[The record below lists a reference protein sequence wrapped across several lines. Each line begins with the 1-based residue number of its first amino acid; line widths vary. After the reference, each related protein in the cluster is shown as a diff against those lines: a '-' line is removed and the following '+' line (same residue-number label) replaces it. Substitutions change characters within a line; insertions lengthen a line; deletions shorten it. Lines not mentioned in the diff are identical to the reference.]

1 MQVLTITVQ
10 ILIGWFLFQILREIK
25 LTKCAINRLER
36 LRKHLSFS
44 CINKNKNNI
53 DKDVDL
59 FPVKDFGLV
68 YQNEQK
74 EKLAEL
80 IGSEAAVNLQLKT
93 GTPL

>member
-1 MQVLTITVQ
+1 MQVLIITLQ

-36 LRKHLSFS
+36 LRKHLSFN
-44 CINKNKNNI
+44 CINKNKSNT
-53 DKDVDL
+53 DKGIEL
-59 FPVKDFGLV
+59 FPIKNFGLA

-74 EKLAEL
+74 ERLAEL
-80 IGSEAAVNLQLKT
+80 IDSEAAVNLQFKT